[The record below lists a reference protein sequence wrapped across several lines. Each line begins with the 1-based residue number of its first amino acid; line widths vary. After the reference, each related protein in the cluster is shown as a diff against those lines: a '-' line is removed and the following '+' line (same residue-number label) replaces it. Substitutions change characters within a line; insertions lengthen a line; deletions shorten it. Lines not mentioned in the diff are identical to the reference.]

1 MGVWGTVKMTI
12 DRREVVT
19 LLMIYLSYKLCVP
32 NKTEDLNVNVFNMI
46 AVLNELETLTKHILC
61 KCKCIFHGKNVTEM

>member
-1 MGVWGTVKMTI
+1 
-12 DRREVVT
+12 
-19 LLMIYLSYKLCVP
+19 MIYLSYKLCVP

-61 KCKCIFHGKNVTEM
+61 KRKCIFDGKNVTEM